1 MKQETID
8 GNRLIAEFMGFKKVQ
23 GKFYGGM
30 KDDKE
35 NSTFPAWSDTMN
47 IILDSR
53 NDIPEY
59 GLRFHSSWDWLM
71 PVVGKIEE
79 QGQSVSIFRGCCD
92 IRFDKIKEGEEEP
105 EPIESGGGQPKIV
118 SVWQS
123 VVRYIQW
130 YNT

>member
-8 GNRLIAEFMGFKKVQ
+8 GNRLIAEFMGASHVVDGDLMYNKESQ
-23 GKFYGGM
+23 FYC
-30 KDDKE
+30 
-35 NSTFPAWSDTMN
+35 
-47 IILDSR
+47 
-53 NDIPEY
+53 
-59 GLRFHSSWDWLM
+59 GLYACPVNQLLYNSSWDWLM

-130 YNT
+130 YNTQNSNA